1 MKNYNSKFKII
12 LLIIAAAFLLSTFY
26 LLLTTN
32 IAQAADGL
40 VPCNGLDCKFCHLIT
55 LVGNVIN
62 FALYNIA
69 IPLVV
74 VFIVW
79 GGLTIMTAGDSTE
92 KVGQGRK
99 MIQSAIIG
107 VFIALG
113 AWMIINMVL
122 NAVGILSGA
131 GGSFV
136 PWEWGGKNPF
146 KC

>member
-1 MKNYNSKFKII
+1 MQNQKSKFKII
-12 LLIIAAAFLLSTFY
+12 LLVTIFY
-26 LLLTTN
+26 LLVTVVS
-32 IAQAADGL
+32 AQAADPL
-40 VPCNGLDCKFCHLIT
+40 VPCGPDSHGGKGCQFCDLII
-55 LVGNVIN
+55 LIGNVIN

-92 KVGQGRK
+92 KVSQGRK
-99 MIQSAIIG
+99 MIQSAIVG
-107 VFIALG
+107 VLIALG

-122 NAVGILSGA
+122 SAVG

-136 PWEWGGKNPF
+136 PWEWGGKRYLNCP
-146 KC
+146 

>member
-1 MKNYNSKFKII
+1 MKNFFQQKSKII
-12 LLIIAAAFLLSTFY
+12 FFFVSTFYFLLSIFG
-26 LLLTTN
+26 
-32 IAQAADGL
+32 AQAAEGL
-40 VPCNGLDCKFCHLIT
+40 VPCGPGTNKPTCQFCDLLT
-55 LVGNVIN
+55 LVEKVID

-92 KVGQGRK
+92 KVSQGRK

-122 NAVGILSGA
+122 SAI
-131 GGSFV
+131 GGGEFV
-136 PWEWGGKNPF
+136 PWKFGDYSI
-146 KC
+146 C

>member
-1 MKNYNSKFKII
+1 MENYNLKLKNNLKILTFFIVI
-12 LLIIAAAFLLSTFY
+12 LIFTFLFF
-26 LLLTTN
+26 N
-32 IAQAADGL
+32 FVQAAGL
-40 VPCNGLDCKFCHLIT
+40 VPCGPESHDGKGCQFCDLII
-55 LVGNVIN
+55 LVGKVIN
-62 FALYNIA
+62 FALYDIA

-92 KVGQGRK
+92 KVSQGRK

-122 NAVGILSGA
+122 SAI
-131 GGSFV
+131 GGGEFV
-136 PWEWGGKNPF
+136 PWKFGDYSI
-146 KC
+146 C

>member
-1 MKNYNSKFKII
+1 MTNKKSKII
-12 LLIIAAAFLLSTFY
+12 LLVTIFY
-26 LLLTTN
+26 LLITV
-32 IAQAADGL
+32 ISAQAANGL
-40 VPCNGLDCKFCHLIT
+40 VPCGPESHGGKGCQFCDLLI
-55 LVGNVIN
+55 LVEKVID

-122 NAVGILSGA
+122 SAIG

-136 PWEWGGKNPF
+136 PWRFGDYKI
-146 KC
+146 CV

>member
-40 VPCNGLDCKFCHLIT
+40 VPCNGLGCKFCHLIT